1 MTMMNKISISLEDIK
16 NSLQKLLV
24 DELFGNIEDQTAIL
38 QENDVSTR
46 LKEVKITNV
55 PNDSIL
61 IKIDYGQAYNNI
73 FRSEE
78 GQRKR
83 CDYLLIAKRNKER
96 QTLLFVEM
104 KSKTFKEDEIKQKF
118 LASECLVDYIVS
130 MLNRFHKKN
139 FNQDKCKKRFVS
151 FQQKRLD
158 KKPIRSAKD
167 GTTPENYLS
176 INFDSNNPPT
186 LKSLS

>member
-1 MTMMNKISISLEDIK
+1 MNKKSISLEDIK

-24 DELFGNIEDQTAIL
+24 DELFGHIENQTAIL
-38 QENDVSTR
+38 QENDVSAK
-46 LKEVKITNV
+46 LKEVKIIDV
-55 PNDSIL
+55 PDNSIL
-61 IKIDYGQAYNNI
+61 IKIDYGNPCEN
-73 FRSEE
+73 FRDEN
-78 GQRKR
+78 GQRRR
-83 CDYLLIAKRNKER
+83 CDYLLIAKRNKEQ

-118 LASECLVDYIVS
+118 RASECLLDYIVS
-130 MLNRFHKKN
+130 MLNRFYKKN
-139 FNQDKCKKRFVS
+139 FNPDECRKRFVS

-158 KKPIRSAKD
+158 KKQIRPTKD
-167 GTTPENYLS
+167 GTTPENYLP